1 MTGTNVSGYAVSV
14 TPPTDVLY
22 GALGGSS
29 TTSNLYTI
37 DPGTAVAT
45 SVGAIGF
52 AMTGL
57 SFRPADS
64 VLFGATSNNSS
75 ANPASLVTIDT
86 STGAGTLVGAFSISG
101 GGTLA
106 DIAFRSD
113 NTLYGYGSVTRKLY
127 TVNTS
132 TGAATQVSATAV
144 PPAAFGFATGFD
156 TGGTLYTFPKGD
168 AGIFYIVDP
177 ATAALTAQPTLSGS
191 PLSPL
196 GQISAGKFDSSDVFW
211 ATITAS
217 GVTWLA
223 TIDVG
228 TAVITGV
235 ATTTSLM
242 DALAWGPA

>member
-1 MTGTNVSGYAVSV
+1 MTGINIGGVGQLP

-29 TTSNLYTI
+29 TTSDLYTI

-45 SVGAIGF
+45 SVGATGF
-52 AMTGL
+52 ALTGL
-57 SFRPADS
+57 SFRPSDS
-64 VLFGATSNNSS
+64 VLFGATSNNSAS
-75 ANPASLVTIDT
+75 NPQSLVTIDHT
-86 STGAGTLVGAFSISG
+86 TGAGTLVGAFSISG

-106 DIAFRSD
+106 DICFRQD
-113 NTLYGYGSVTRKLY
+113 GVLYGYGSVTRKLY

-132 TGAATQVSATAV
+132 TGAATQVSATAI
-144 PPAAFGFATGFD
+144 PPAALGFALGFD
-156 TGGTLYTFPKGD
+156 TSDVLYVFPKGD

-177 ATAALTAQPTLSGS
+177 ATAGLTAQPTLSGS

-196 GQISAGKFDSSDVFW
+196 GQISAGKFDAADVFW

-228 TAVITGV
+228 TATITGV
-235 ATTTSLM
+235 GTTTALM